1 MDGGGESKG
10 SGSGKGCQ
18 PSGGKGIRYLQG
30 YFSLTSALLQPY
42 FRLTSAIRTPPLGQP
57 HSCRFRG
64 ESKAGRGAKYDGSK
78 VGVRLK

>member
-30 YFSLTSALLQPY
+30 HFSLTSALLQPY
-42 FRLTSAIRTPPLGQP
+42 FHLTSAILHFSVSPTPAASGAEVKLA
-57 HSCRFRG
+57 
-64 ESKAGRGAKYDGSK
+64 EGRSMTEVKWEYG
-78 VGVRLK
+78 